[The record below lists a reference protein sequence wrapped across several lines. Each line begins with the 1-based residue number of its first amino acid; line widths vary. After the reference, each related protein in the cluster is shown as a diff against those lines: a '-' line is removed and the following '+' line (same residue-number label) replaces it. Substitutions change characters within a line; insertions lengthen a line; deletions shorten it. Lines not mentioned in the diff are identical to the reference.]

1 MYNFNRLFVFFG
13 ALSCAFQAS
22 AQLPTPLQVQLQT
35 FATGLSSPVGIYNCG
50 DERLFILEQA
60 SGDIEILNASGQSI
74 GQFLDLTGLISTG
87 GERGL
92 LGMAFHPNYL
102 ENGFFF
108 VNYTNNAGNT
118 VIARYTVS
126 GNPNIANSGSAQIIM
141 TINQPYGNHNGG
153 HIEFGPDGYLYIGM
167 GDGGS
172 SGDPQN
178 YSQTNSTLLGKML
191 RIDVDNGLPYTIP
204 ADNPYYTSLA
214 VPDEIW
220 AFGVRNPWK
229 FSFDR
234 QTGDMWMGDVGQN
247 AWEEVNF
254 QPANSPGGENYGWRC
269 YEGNAPY
276 NTNGCQ
282 PQANYEA
289 PVAVISH
296 GNPYSWCSITGGV
309 VYRGS
314 AYPGMQGHYL
324 FTDYCAGNILVI
336 KQDGNNFNMH
346 QALSAQGF
354 GFVAFGENTTGEVF
368 LAKVNNGTIYRIVD
382 TCGDFMASL
391 SEADGTLSASA
402 GSTHWWYRNGELIAG
417 ASGATF
423 TPTES
428 GTYTVV
434 VSNGSGCSRESIAI
448 DFEFIIVIPGCTNPD
463 ACNYN
468 PDADED
474 NGSCAFIGDACDDND
489 PTTTNTIWEE
499 GCECLGEPAI
509 INGCTNSEACN
520 YNPIATDEDGSC
532 GFVGDAC
539 DDGDETTENDTYSA
553 NCDCT
558 GTLIEVPGC
567 TDESACNYSPQA
579 TVDDGSCGNVEL
591 FEISGETAVSPSGSY
606 PYTYPETLGS
616 TYFWEVIEGTID
628 SGQGSSE
635 IMVTWTGLDMVP
647 GFVTVVE
654 TALIGGVL
662 CMGDSVTI
670 TVDNITNV
678 VEAHLLGLEIY
689 PNPAAETITIDPGNY
704 SGMMRIEILDLQG
717 RIVHAEVVRGI
728 TSMPVAHLAAGTYVL
743 RGTSN
748 GMQRSKIMVVSR

>member
-1 MYNFNRLFVFFG
+1 MYIFTRFFVFFV
-13 ALSCAFQAS
+13 ALSCVFQAS

-50 DERLFILEQA
+50 DDRLFILEQS
-60 SGDIEILNASGQSI
+60 SGDIEMLNASGQSI
-74 GQFLDLTGLISTG
+74 GKFLDLTGLISTG

-92 LGMAFHPNYL
+92 LGLAFHPNYL

-108 VNYTNNAGNT
+108 VNYTNTAGNT

-172 SGDPQN
+172 TGDPQN
-178 YSQTNSTLLGKML
+178 YAQTNSTLLGKML

-204 ADNPYYTSLA
+204 ADNPYFTSLA

-220 AFGVRNPWK
+220 AFGLRNPWK

-234 QTGDMWMGDVGQN
+234 QTGDMWMGDVGLN

-309 VYRGS
+309 VYRGN

-324 FTDYCAGNILVI
+324 FTDYCAGNIFAI
-336 KQDGNNFNMH
+336 KHEDDNFNMH

-354 GFVAFGENTTGEVF
+354 GFVAFGQNTAGEVF
-368 LAKVNNGTIYRIVD
+368 LAKVNNGTIYRVVD

-402 GSTHWWYRNGELIAG
+402 GSTHWWYRNGLLIAG
-417 ASGATF
+417 ASGATY

-428 GTYTVV
+428 GAYTVV
-434 VSNGSGCSRESIAI
+434 VSNGSGCSRESNAI
-448 DFEFIIVIPGCTNPD
+448 DFEFIVVIQGCTNLD

-468 PDADED
+468 PDAEEE
-474 NGSCAFIGDACDDND
+474 NGTCAFIGDACDDND
-489 PTTTNTIWEE
+489 LTTTNTIWEE
-499 GCECLGEPAI
+499 GCECLGEPAVI
-509 INGCTNSEACN
+509 YGCTNSEACN
-520 YNPIATDEDGSC
+520 YYPIATDEDGSC

-539 DDGDETTENDTYSA
+539 DDGDATTENDVYNV
-553 NCDCT
+553 NCTCE
-558 GTLIEVPGC
+558 GTLIIIEGC
-567 TDESACNYSPQA
+567 MDPAACNYNA
-579 TVDDGSCGNVEL
+579 LANTDDGACTYVPL
-591 FEISGETAVSPSGSY
+591 YEIMTGGEATQQETINYTYTNTAGSVYTWDVMSGTILAGQGTSSIVVLWDADGSMGAVSVF
-606 PYTYPETLGS
+606 ETTQDLCIGES
-616 TYFWEVIEGTID
+616 VMIE
-628 SGQGSSE
+628 
-635 IMVTWTGLDMVP
+635 
-647 GFVTVVE
+647 F
-654 TALIGGVL
+654 LITPIAV
-662 CMGDSVTI
+662 
-670 TVDNITNV
+670 N
-678 VEAHLLGLEIY
+678 EQQFQHFQFY

-704 SGMMRIEILDLQG
+704 NGMMRIEILDLQG
-717 RIVHAEVVRGI
+717 RIVHAEVARGS
-728 TSMPVAHLAAGTYVL
+728 TTVPLAHLAAGTYVL

-748 GMQRSKIMVVSR
+748 GTQRTKVLMISR

>member
-1 MYNFNRLFVFFG
+1 MLNFTRHFIFFG
-13 ALSCAFQAS
+13 ALSCALQAS
-22 AQLPTPLQVQLQT
+22 AQLPTPLQIQLQT

-50 DERLFILEQA
+50 DDRLFILEQA
-60 SGDIEILNASGQSI
+60 AGDIEILNSSGQII

-92 LGMAFHPNYL
+92 LGLAFHPNYD
-102 ENGFFF
+102 ENGYFF

-126 GNPNIANSGSAQIIM
+126 GNPNVADAASAQIIM
-141 TINQPYGNHNGG
+141 TIDQPFGNHNGG

-172 SGDPQN
+172 AGDPNN
-178 YSQTNSTLLGKML
+178 YSQTNTTLLGKML

-204 ADNPYYTSLA
+204 ADNPYFTSLA

-234 QTGDMWMGDVGQN
+234 ETGDMWMGDVGQN

-254 QPANSPGGENYGWRC
+254 QPANSTGGENYGWRC

-282 PQANYEA
+282 PLANYDA
-289 PVAVISH
+289 PIAVISH

-314 AYPGMQGHYL
+314 AYPGMQGNYL
-324 FTDYCAGNILVI
+324 VTDYCAGNILAI
-336 KQDGNNFNMH
+336 KQDGNNFNVH

-354 GFVAFGENTTGEVF
+354 GFVAFGENTAGEVF

-382 TCGDFMASL
+382 TCGDFMPSL
-391 SEADGTLSASA
+391 TEADGVLTATA
-402 GSTHWWYRNGELIAG
+402 GATHWWYRNGEFIAG
-417 ASGATF
+417 ASGATY

-434 VSNGSGCSRESIAI
+434 VSNGSGCSRESNAI
-448 DFEFIIVIPGCTNPD
+448 EFEFIVVIPGCTNPD

-474 NGSCAFIGDACDDND
+474 DASCQFIGDACDDND
-489 PTTTNTIWEE
+489 PTTMNTMWEE
-499 GCECLGEPAI
+499 GCECIGEPAI
-509 INGCTNSEACN
+509 IDGCTDEVACN

-532 GFVGDAC
+532 AFSGDAC
-539 DDGDETTENDTYSA
+539 DDGDATTENDVYNA
-553 NCDCT
+553 NCTCE
-558 GTLIEVPGC
+558 GTLIIIEGC
-567 TDESACNYSPQA
+567 LDPAACNYNA
-579 TVDDGSCGNVEL
+579 LANTDDGSCTYVSL
-591 FEISGETAVSPSGSY
+591 YEIMSDGEAMQQETVN
-606 PYTYPETLGS
+606 YTYTNTAGS
-616 TYFWEVIEGTID
+616 VYTWDVMDGTIV
-628 SGQGSSE
+628 SGQGTSTIAVLWDADGTMGAVSVFE
-635 IMVTWTGLDMVP
+635 TTADSCVGE
-647 GFVTVVE
+647 TVMIE
-654 TALIGGVL
+654 FLITPIAV
-662 CMGDSVTI
+662 
-670 TVDNITNV
+670 N
-678 VEAHLLGLEIY
+678 EQQFQHFQFY

-704 SGMMRIEILDLQG
+704 NGMMRIEILDLQG
-717 RIVHAEVVRGI
+717 RIVHAEVASGFTTV
-728 TSMPVAHLAAGTYVL
+728 PVAHLAAGTYVL

-748 GMQRSKIMVVSR
+748 GMQRSKVLMVQR